1 MRSIPAQKAFP
12 LPDRIIRRQSGSL
25 PNTLNAF
32 HLKFANILSS
42 SFIFFFREI
51 GEAFNLLG
59 KDPDC
64 RVIILSGNGKAFCAG
79 IDLNDLMALGSV
91 VNDDELDTA
100 RKSIKLLTVIK
111 KFQGHHMEIE
121 KVESS
126 QKTVSLNN
134 ASVLRFL
141 SVKFWLDI

>member
-1 MRSIPAQKAFP
+1 MLGI
-12 LPDRIIRRQSGSL
+12 
-25 PNTLNAF
+25 
-32 HLKFANILSS
+32 
-42 SFIFFFREI
+42 
-51 GEAFNLLG
+51 FNLLG
-59 KDPDC
+59 KYPDC

-126 QKTVSLNN
+126 QKIVFPKQMLHYLGSCL
-134 ASVLRFL
+134 
-141 SVKFWLDI
+141 

>member
-1 MRSIPAQKAFP
+1 M
-12 LPDRIIRRQSGSL
+12 
-25 PNTLNAF
+25 
-32 HLKFANILSS
+32 
-42 SFIFFFREI
+42 
-51 GEAFNLLG
+51 G

-111 KFQGHHMEIE
+111 KFQNHHMEIE

-126 QKTVSLNN
+126 QKTVFPKN
-134 ASVLRFL
+134 APVLT
-141 SVKFWLDI
+141 